1 MLSTMFRT
9 CWQIVLISCLLSAC
23 GGGGGGGGGSN
34 GGETSSPSTPP
45 STDAGPEPEAP
56 RFATLTGTAAKGLIV
71 NASVSAYQIEADGSR
86 GALLG
91 TTQTAED
98 GRYSLEI
105 LAQSAPVWIELNG
118 APSAYMVCDSASGCG
133 DASDADRDT
142 NNNGSV
148 DFGETMPLAPGFQL
162 RAVLPK
168 AEQTRINATIS
179 PLTHLA
185 AVLAETYPQGIDG
198 LSAAMANS
206 QVANLFA
213 LDGDILE
220 MAVPDV
226 TVSDQFGAATA
237 KQRKYALVLGAFAAL
252 ADNGNFVG
260 LLHDL
265 TQQFQTLQ
273 GQLPQR
279 SSEGNPLSLSAWAE
293 KALQLATQLNDTS
306 LIAAFSAMKNAADLA
321 DNDTTQAAPDANIS
335 SNELEAAKSLIANVH
350 GLKGTLD
357 VTSVAAPLPGFS
369 PLMDASEELSMNTS
383 AMTEGSRL
391 AAFVAVPKIALE
403 ASCNSISNYFTAY
416 LCRSIVANKTL
427 DEICALTFSSLNIG
441 GKTLCEFLNA
451 LRLPAGNGMWAELAL
466 MDGVASVE
474 GDNGDTQVDMRL
486 MRGTTANDNQVSM
499 DWTADINSSTFS
511 LEVPDGTINYH
522 FDDLIHFSSL
532 NNPNAIDSAFTARLD
547 LKADQVSRFRGT
559 AETTIDLADEDNPS
573 ASTRLEGVYTDSV
586 GQAMDLNLSL
596 TQQESV
602 GSLMAVNLVHPDDG
616 RNITVSLARSDSGDS
631 IRMQWPGNTIN
642 AVTRIENN
650 TLSINNGGAV
660 SISLNLAAAEGER
673 VGRMKYNGKPYGD
686 VEWAEGGLVVKLP
699 NGQTAML
706 F

>member
-9 CWQIVLISCLLSAC
+9 CWQIVLVSCLLTAC
-23 GGGGGGGGGSN
+23 GGGGS
-34 GGETSSPSTPP
+34 GGEASAPSTPP
-45 STDAGPEPEAP
+45 STDSGPEPEAP
-56 RFATLTGTAAKGLIV
+56 RFATLTGSAAKGLIA

-91 TTQTAED
+91 TAQTGVD
-98 GRYSLEI
+98 GHYSLEI
-105 LAQSAPVWIELNG
+105 LAQTAPVWIELNG
-118 APSAYMVCDSASGCG
+118 APSAYMVCDSLSGCG
-133 DASDADRDT
+133 QSSDTEKDT

-148 DFGETMPLAPGFQL
+148 DFGEKMPLAPGFHL
-162 RAVLPK
+162 RAVLPS
-168 AEQTRINATIS
+168 AEQTQIKATIS

-185 AVLAETYPQGIDG
+185 AILAETFPQGIDG

-206 QVANLFA
+206 QVANLFE

-252 ADNGNFVG
+252 ANEGDFVT
-260 LLHDL
+260 LLETL
-265 TQQFQTLQ
+265 SQQFQTLE

-279 SSEGNPLSLSAWAE
+279 SSDTYPISLSAWAD
-293 KALQLATQLNDTS
+293 KALQLATHLNDTLLVS
-306 LIAAFSAMKNAADLA
+306 AFSALKNTADLA
-321 DNDTTQAAPDANIS
+321 DNDTTSAAPDADIS
-335 SNELEAAKSLIANVH
+335 SNELEAAKSLIANIH
-350 GLKGTLD
+350 GLKGTLN
-357 VTSVAAPLPGFS
+357 VTSVEAPLPGFS
-369 PLMDASEELSMNTS
+369 PLMDASEELSLNTS

-441 GKTLCEFLNA
+441 GKTLCEYLNA

-474 GDNGDTQVDMRL
+474 GESDETRVDMQL

-499 DWTADINSSTFS
+499 DWTADIDSAAFS

-532 NNPNAIDSAFTARLD
+532 NNPNTIDSTFTAQLD

-559 AETTIDLADEDNPS
+559 ATTNIDLVDEDNPS
-573 ASTRLEGVYTDSV
+573 ASTRLDGVYTDSV

-660 SISLNLAAAEGER
+660 SISLNLAAAEGEM